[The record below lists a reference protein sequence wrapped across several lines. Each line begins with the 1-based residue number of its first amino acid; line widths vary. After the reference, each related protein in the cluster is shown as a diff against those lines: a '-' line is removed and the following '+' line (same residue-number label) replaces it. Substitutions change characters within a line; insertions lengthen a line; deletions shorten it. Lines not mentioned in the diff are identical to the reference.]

1 MLHIPDISRV
11 SDISIDEAMTGREFC
26 DLLEIDYDSIVR
38 ARQADGPDNVEFLLT
53 ELAKIEPIQTRLREL
68 LG

>member
-1 MLHIPDISRV
+1 M
-11 SDISIDEAMTGREFC
+11 
-26 DLLEIDYDSIVR
+26 LEIDYDSIVR